1 MCLTKADASKKDV
14 IEQLKKLKGSKSLR
28 PDGADARILKE
39 LKCEIAEVAMK
50 ICNISLNRTL
60 FPKIGKLLS

>member
-1 MCLTKADASKKDV
+1 MPLRKMLLSNSKKF
-14 IEQLKKLKGSKSLR
+14 KNSKSLR

-39 LKCEIAEVAMK
+39 LKCEIAEVAMR
-50 ICNISLNRTL
+50 ICNISLINHTL

>member
-1 MCLTKADASKKDV
+1 MPLRKMLLSNS
-14 IEQLKKLKGSKSLR
+14 EKLKGSKSLG

-50 ICNISLNRTL
+50 ICNISLISHTL
-60 FPKIGKLLS
+60 FLKIGKLLS

>member
-1 MCLTKADASKKDV
+1 MPLRKMLLSNSKKF
-14 IEQLKKLKGSKSLR
+14 KGSKSLG

-39 LKCEIAEVAMK
+39 LKCEIAEVAMR
-50 ICNISLNRTL
+50 ICNISLINHTL